1 MREIVASRARERAEP
16 PPGERL
22 RQGWPYLVLAGLA
35 TAFVLL
41 TLWLAGRAFLLLG
54 AALLVATLLHAAG
67 AGLRRLTGLGYRW
80 CVALAFLA
88 ILAGFAAVGWFVAP
102 GVAGHVQGFAG
113 AARGAW
119 EQVQNRIDDFALGRQ
134 ALEQLHSGSGGVLGG
149 IGQQVWNAASVTVSG
164 LLDAFIVVMIGL
176 YIALDPGP
184 YLRGF
189 LRLLPP
195 ARRGRAREIVL
206 EIATTLRHWLLGA
219 LCQMLAIGV
228 VCGVGDWLLGVPE
241 ALVLGIIA
249 GLTEFIPNLGPVVGA
264 VPAVLVAFGVGP
276 WHALYVALF
285 YAVVQ
290 GLEGNLLTPLVQQRA
305 ADVPPALTITAQLVM
320 GLLGGILG
328 VLLAVPLAASA
339 IVAVRMA
346 YVEDV
351 LGDDGGKENAPGQ
364 DPGASR

>member
-1 MREIVASRARERAEP
+1 
-16 PPGERL
+16 
-22 RQGWPYLVLAGLA
+22 
-35 TAFVLL
+35 
-41 TLWLAGRAFLLLG
+41 
-54 AALLVATLLHAAG
+54 
-67 AGLRRLTGLGYRW
+67 
-80 CVALAFLA
+80 
-88 ILAGFAAVGWFVAP
+88 
-102 GVAGHVQGFAG
+102 
-113 AARGAW
+113 
-119 EQVQNRIDDFALGRQ
+119 
-134 ALEQLHSGSGGVLGG
+134 
-149 IGQQVWNAASVTVSG
+149 
-164 LLDAFIVVMIGL
+164 
-176 YIALDPGP
+176 
-184 YLRGF
+184 
-189 LRLLPP
+189 
-195 ARRGRAREIVL
+195 
-206 EIATTLRHWLLGA
+206 
-219 LCQMLAIGV
+219 MLAIGV

-351 LGDDGGKENAPGQ
+351 LEDEAP
-364 DPGASR
+364 